1 MEHKL
6 KVSSERV
13 LGPIWAQGQVKNWMW
28 ERKAKSWVNFRTEQE
43 RKRIK
48 QGGQEKIRDCCHPRD
63 WDPQDGTP
71 SSAGSTACCVD
82 KVTWPKGTV
91 RAGSRGPLCR
101 LVKDDLAYVSLS

>member
-48 QGGQEKIRDCCHPRD
+48 QRGQEKIRDCCHPRD